1 MASAFLQTVQQGLKS
16 LKLQKMRAGLAAL
29 GIFIGTTTVIWL
41 VAMGEGVSQ
50 RAQQQI
56 LELGATNIIV
66 RTKEPTSAG
75 DGRDANSRVKT
86 YGLLRDDYRRIVEN
100 LPNIRRAVPMRELR
114 FELRLGNRTADAKLV
129 GCVEDYLT
137 LNQLE
142 MARGRWLTRRD
153 RGNKVVVLADDT
165 AKRLFPFENP
175 IGQTIWVGSEF
186 YKVIGQTKSRTAS
199 AAIGGSL
206 DSRDYNLDA
215 SIPLK
220 TLRHRVGD
228 LVMKRVGGEFQGEQ
242 VELSQITVEVNSLE
256 EVDETAAIIETLLT
270 KYHEKEDYA
279 VVVPK
284 ELLRQAERTRAMFNV
299 LLVVIA
305 GISLLVGG
313 IGIMNI
319 MLATVTER
327 TREIGIRRA
336 LGAKRIDIIRQFLV
350 ETVLLTASGGLLGVL
365 FGLAVG
371 PLFRSMRAIV
381 MIVYRSVSCGGS
393 PTRDVV
399 ACNGL
404 YHFRATRL
412 IGGAKPDTLVDGGR
426 WVPPEC
432 RSERSCEIGLANVV
446 VWAFQTETFA
456 ESARVL
462 SERTRSN
469 ETESNM
475 VVGDCIGCLF
485 RCGVSSINSVR
496 ASRRH
501 LEFKRVD

>member
-1 MASAFLQTVQQGLKS
+1 
-16 LKLQKMRAGLAAL
+16 MRAGLAAF

-41 VAMGEGVSQ
+41 VAMGEGVSH

-66 RTKEPTSAG
+66 RTKEPNSASEG
-75 DGRDANSRVKT
+75 QDSNSRVKT

-100 LPNIRRAVPMRELR
+100 IPNIRRAVPMRELR

-129 GCVEDYLT
+129 GCVEDYVE
-137 LNQLE
+137 LNQLK
-142 MARGRWLTRRD
+142 MARGRWLTPRD

-186 YKVIGQTKSRTAS
+186 YKVIGQTRSRTAS

-215 SIPLK
+215 YIPLK
-220 TLRHRVGD
+220 TLRQRVGD

-242 VELSQITVEVNSLE
+242 VELSQITVEAKNIE
-256 EVDETAAIIETLLT
+256 DVDETAAIIETLL
-270 KYHEKEDYA
+270 KKFHDQEDYA

-336 LGAKRIDIIRQFLV
+336 LGATRQHIIQQFLT
-350 ETVLLTASGGLLGVL
+350 ETVVLTFSGGMLGMFSGLLC
-365 FGLAVG
+365 G
-371 PLFRSMRAIV
+371 PLFRGLRGGVTMMSPDLLPP
-381 MIVYRSVSCGGS
+381 IVYTLEPRIAPWSVALS
-393 PTRDVV
+393 
-399 ACNGL
+399 
-404 YHFRATRL
+404 
-412 IGGAKPDTLVDGGR
+412 LVISLGVG
-426 WVPPEC
+426 VIFGVYP
-432 RSERSCEIGLANVV
+432 
-446 VWAFQTETFA
+446 
-456 ESARVL
+456 ARQAAL
-462 SERTRSN
+462 MDPIEA
-469 ETESNM
+469 
-475 VVGDCIGCLF
+475 L
-485 RCGVSSINSVR
+485 
-496 ASRRH
+496 RH
-501 LEFKRVD
+501 E